1 MGHKPRTTSSNSHD
15 AIVLEL
21 RQFGLSYPG
30 AHVKSPWPNHMDLAV
45 NDKTFSYL
53 SVEGEPLSISCK
65 LPATCGIALELP
77 FVKPTGYGLG
87 RSGWVT
93 ASSTL
98 AENPPVE
105 VLKQWIEESYRT
117 QAPKKLVKAL
127 DSRQ

>member
-1 MGHKPRTTSSNSHD
+1 MGHKARTTSNSHD

-21 RQFGLSYPG
+21 RRFGLRFPG
-30 AHVKSPWPNHMDLAV
+30 AHIKSPWPNHIDLAV

-53 SVEGEPLSISCK
+53 SVEGEPLSISAK

-77 FVKPTGYGLG
+77 FAKPTGYGLG

-93 ASSTL
+93 ASFALTES
-98 AENPPVE
+98 PPVE

-117 QAPKKLVKAL
+117 QAPKKFVKAL
-127 DSRQ
+127 DFQQ